1 MGKVVN
7 IIGMDISKRY
17 FQLHG
22 ATAGGEPVLRKK
34 LTRSKLL
41 GFLAAQPVCRVV
53 MESVRQRSPLGAADP
68 GARPRGPPD
77 SPSVRVT

>member
-53 MESVRQRSPLGAADP
+53 MEVCASAHHWGRQIQELGHEVRLIPPLY
-68 GARPRGPPD
+68 
-77 SPSVRVT
+77 V